1 MSESE
6 LNAHAAEGDGMN
18 AVLERVTG
26 DLRSPVEA
34 SPDFVARVMTGVRA
48 AADNQRQLVVTTWWR
63 RRSVRLSPAAAL
75 ALAAGIAVVAFLG
88 ARAGEDGT
96 AAQYVVAQPASTEVV
111 RFVFV
116 DRAAEEVSVVGSFNQ
131 WQKGATPL
139 RATGVPGVWAVS
151 VALKPGIHEYA
162 FVIDGER
169 WMPDPFAPA
178 KSDEFGTE
186 SSIVRVQAQ
195 HSS

>member
-6 LNAHAAEGDGMN
+6 LNAHAADEGMD
-18 AVLERVTG
+18 ALLERVTG
-26 DLRSPVEA
+26 VLRSPVDPG
-34 SPDFVARVMTGVRA
+34 PDFVARVMTEVRA
-48 AADNQRQLVVTTWWR
+48 AAGVRRERVVTPWWR

-88 ARAGEDGT
+88 ARASGDG
-96 AAQYVVAQPASTEVV
+96 APAQYIVEQQTPAQLV

-116 DRAAEEVSVVGSFNQ
+116 DRDAQHVSVVGSFNQ
-131 WQKGATPL
+131 WQKGASPL

-151 VALKPGIHEYA
+151 ITLEPGTHEYA
-162 FVIDGER
+162 FVVDGDR
-169 WMPDPFAPA
+169 WTPDPFAPA
-178 KSDEFGTE
+178 KMDDFGTE
-186 SSIVRVQAQ
+186 SSIVRVHAP